1 MFGTYTYHESLRRLT
16 IAFGQIFN
24 NINIKRKNAADSTIQ
39 SLKVPLAYGP
49 KEKFLVRLDQQAD
62 LDDRSFALRLPRVG
76 FEISG
81 IDYDPTRKINKMG
94 KYRTIKTDTTK
105 RLDFTYNPVPYNISY
120 DLFTFTAT
128 AEAGLQITEQI
139 IPFFQPDY
147 TVTINALPE
156 LSVKRDIPIILNNIN
171 YEDTYTGDF
180 RARRAVIYTLNF
192 TAKTYVFGPLKSQK
206 VSKSVQTDQYSDTTE
221 VENRESRITV
231 VPDPTTA
238 NFNDDFGFTT
248 NIEFFQDSK
257 DYNPTTDTDE

>member
-1 MFGTYTYHESLRRLT
+1 MFGDYTYHESLRRLT

-24 NINIKRKNAADSTIQ
+24 NITIKRKNAADSTIQ

-76 FEISG
+76 FEISS
-81 IDYDPTRKINKMG
+81 IEYDPSRKINKMG

-128 AEAGLQITEQI
+128 AESGLQIIEQI

-156 LSVKRDIPIILNNIN
+156 LGIKRDIPIILNSIN

-192 TAKTYVFGPLKSQK
+192 TAKTYVFGPLRSQK
-206 VSKSVQTDQYSDTTE
+206 VVKAVQTDQYSDIDLNE
-221 VENRESRITV
+221 KRESRITI

-257 DYNPTTDTDE
+257 DYNPETDTDE